1 MLEQLRTIVK
11 ELMEKKDSNF
21 NKYSIINDILN
32 NDECFNEL
40 DMDTAVSILQD
51 LGYSYEDSIK
61 IYTYMVNIDNK

>member
-11 ELMEKKDSNF
+11 DLMEKKVSNF
-21 NKYSIINDILN
+21 NKYSLINDILN

>member
-11 ELMEKKDSNF
+11 DLMEKKDSNF
-21 NKYSIINDILN
+21 NKYSLINDILN

-40 DMDTAVSILQD
+40 DIDTAVSILQD

>member
-11 ELMEKKDSNF
+11 DLMEKKDSNF
-21 NKYSIINDILN
+21 NKYSLINDILN

>member
-11 ELMEKKDSNF
+11 DLMEKKDSNF
-21 NKYSIINDILN
+21 NKYSLINDILS

>member
-21 NKYSIINDILN
+21 NKYSLINDILN